1 MAPAAPAESA
11 RERQLTAE
19 NQALQ
24 DIIAR
29 LVADDTEV
37 YVVEGTA

>member
-1 MAPAAPAESA
+1 MAPMAPGESD
-11 RERQLTAE
+11 RERQLAAE

-29 LVADDTEV
+29 LVSDDTEV
-37 YVVEGTA
+37 YVVEGNA